1 MTMISWPVDGSIGER
16 TVAKSK
22 VKSQRS
28 AEAVCPRVK
37 VWLELGG
44 EYVFG
49 HGLCR
54 MLEAVRDTGS
64 IKEAAKSL
72 GKSYRYVW
80 GRIKQAEESIG
91 ESLVETQVGGSGA
104 NRSDLTPRAV
114 ELVNAFLA
122 LRERM
127 TEVLE
132 EEFSARFGGT
142 K

>member
-1 MTMISWPVDGSIGER
+1 M
-16 TVAKSK
+16 AKSK
-22 VKSQRS
+22 TEPTPIAKAVK
-28 AEAVCPRVK
+28 PRVK
-37 VWLELGG
+37 VWLELQG

-49 HGLCR
+49 HGLSR
-54 MLEAVRDTGS
+54 MLDAVRETGS

-91 ESLVETQVGGSGA
+91 ESLVETQVGGAGA
-104 NRSDLTPRAV
+104 HRSDLTPRAQ
-114 ELVNAFLA
+114 ELLDAFYA

-132 EEFSARFGGT
+132 EEFSARFGG
-142 K
+142 KG